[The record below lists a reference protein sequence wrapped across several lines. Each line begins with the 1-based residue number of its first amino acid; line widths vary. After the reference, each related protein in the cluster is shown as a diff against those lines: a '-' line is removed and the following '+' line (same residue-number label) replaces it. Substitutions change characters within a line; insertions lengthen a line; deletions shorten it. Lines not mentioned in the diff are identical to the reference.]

1 MRSKQVPKFEKIITQ
16 SVLVKVREGVPCGN
30 LLDSLIKSKSHL
42 RDSVV
47 KDAKTRYLK
56 TN

>member
-1 MRSKQVPKFEKIITQ
+1 MRSKQVPKFEKILTQ
-16 SVLVKVREGVPCGN
+16 SVLVKVREVVSCGN

-42 RDSVV
+42 RDSVF
-47 KDAKTRYLK
+47 KDAKTSYLK